1 MSKTSCSSFFRP
13 REVSEPTQAQT
24 RAYLCIDLKSFYASV
39 ECVERGLDPM
49 MTSLVVADPERSD
62 KTICLA
68 VSPALRA
75 LGVRNRCRLF
85 EIPSHLSYIVAP
97 PRMRKY
103 IDYAAEIYAVYL
115 SYFSPEDIHV
125 YSIDECFL
133 DVTCYLKTYRT
144 TPRELALRL
153 MEEIRTRVG
162 VRATC
167 GIGTN
172 LYLAKVALDILAKH
186 AEDFIAELTEE
197 DFCKQL
203 WDHRPLTDFWRIG
216 AGTQSRLAECGI
228 HTMREI
234 AEADEEVL
242 FRMFGVDAELLIDHA
257 WGQESTTMADIKAY
271 RSKNT
276 CLTSG
281 QVLMRDY
288 TRDEGRLIVR
298 EMGDLLCLDMVERE
312 LVATGVS
319 LSVGFGKGMH
329 TGGHHGAVRITPK
342 SSSDRSILPVLSEL
356 YDRLVPQG
364 YTVRRVQLSFSVVSA
379 VAQGAE
385 QIGMFD
391 GGASHDELRDTD
403 RQRAVLRIKQ
413 RFGKDAILKG
423 MNFEEAATTRERNH
437 QIGGHKSGV

>member
-1 MSKTSCSSFFRP
+1 MTVASSFFRP
-13 REVSEPTQAQT
+13 RNEATPASAQE

-49 MTSLVVADPERSD
+49 TTPLVVADPERSD

-85 EIPSHLSYIVAP
+85 EIPSHLSYITAP

-115 SYFSPEDIHV
+115 SYFSAEDIHV

-133 DVTCYLKTYRT
+133 DVTCYLKTYHT

-186 AEDFIAELTEE
+186 AEDFIAELTEHSFRE
-197 DFCKQL
+197 RL

-216 AGTQSRLAECGI
+216 GGTQSRLADYGI

-242 FRMFGVDAELLIDHA
+242 FRLFGVDAELLIDHA

-312 LVATGVS
+312 LLATNVS
-319 LSVGFGKGMH
+319 LGIGFGKGMKQI
-329 TGGHHGAVRITPK
+329 GNHGAVRIAPK
-342 SSSDRSILPVLSEL
+342 SSSDRSILPVLTEL
-356 YDRLVPQG
+356 YDRLVPPG

-379 VAQGAE
+379 TAQGAE

-391 GGASHDELRDTD
+391 GLGRDEGRDTD